1 MILNVVVSVTIAV
14 GFIGRSFMAEWKSG
28 TNPLPALGAAGLRG
42 LFMAFM
48 LWGPHILFASAIL
61 HRMRISKPDT
71 HPV

>member
-1 MILNVVVSVTIAV
+1 MILNVVISATIAL

-42 LFMAFM
+42 LFMTFM

-61 HRMRISKPDT
+61 RKRRITTPDA
-71 HPV
+71 HPG